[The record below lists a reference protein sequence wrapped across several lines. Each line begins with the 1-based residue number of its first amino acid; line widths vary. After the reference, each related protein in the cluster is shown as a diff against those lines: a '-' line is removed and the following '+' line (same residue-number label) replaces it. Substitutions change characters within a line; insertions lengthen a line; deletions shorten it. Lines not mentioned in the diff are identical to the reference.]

1 MTADL
6 ELLETRI
13 GYKFKDRTHL
23 EHALTHRS
31 MGAVYNNER
40 YEFFGDALLGV
51 VISRHLFEKFPR
63 ADEGELSRMRS
74 SLVKETTLAE
84 MANTI
89 HLGDFLIL
97 GAGELKSGGYRRSSI
112 LADAMEAMIC
122 AIYLD
127 SDHNLNLLDD
137 VLTNWFRNRLETITP
152 EVQKD
157 SKTMLQEY
165 MQSKRLPLPEY
176 KLFNTVGD
184 QHKQTF
190 TVTCRVSIFDEL
202 FTGIGTSKRRA
213 EQDAASKV
221 LARIGE

>member
-1 MTADL
+1 
-6 ELLETRI
+6 
-13 GYKFKDRTHL
+13 
-23 EHALTHRS
+23 

-51 VISRHLFEKFPR
+51 VISRHLFEKFPD
-63 ADEGELSRMRS
+63 ADEGKLSRMRS

-97 GAGELKSGGYRRSSI
+97 GAGELKSGGFRRSSI

-122 AIYLD
+122 AIYID
-127 SDHNLNLLDD
+127 SNHNLNLLDD
-137 VLTNWFRNRLETITP
+137 VLTSWFTSRLDSISP

-157 SKTMLQEY
+157 SKTKLQEY
-165 MQSKRLPLPEY
+165 LQGRRLPLPEY
-176 KLFNTVGD
+176 KLFNVVGD
-184 QHKQTF
+184 NHKQSF
-190 TVTCRVSIFDEL
+190 TVTCRVSMFDEL
-202 FTGIGTSKRRA
+202 FTGIGTTKRKA

-221 LARIGE
+221 LAKIGE

>member
-1 MTADL
+1 MTADFS
-6 ELLETRI
+6 LLEQKI
-13 GYKFKDRTHL
+13 GYKFKDLTHL
-23 EHALTHRS
+23 KHALTHRS

-51 VISRHLFEKFPR
+51 VISRHLFEKFPD
-63 ADEGELSRMRS
+63 ADEGKLSRMRS

-97 GAGELKSGGYRRSSI
+97 GAGELKSGGFRRSSI

-122 AIYLD
+122 AIYID
-127 SDHNLNLLDD
+127 SNHNLNLLDD
-137 VLTNWFRNRLETITP
+137 VLTSWFTSRLDSISP

-157 SKTMLQEY
+157 SKTKLQEY
-165 MQSKRLPLPEY
+165 LQGRRLPLPEY
-176 KLFNTVGD
+176 KLFNVVGD
-184 QHKQTF
+184 NHKQSF
-190 TVTCRVSIFDEL
+190 TVTCRVSMFDEL
-202 FTGIGTSKRRA
+202 FTGIGTTKRKA

-221 LARIGE
+221 LAKIGE

>member
-1 MTADL
+1 MTADFS
-6 ELLETRI
+6 LLEKKI
-13 GYKFKDRTHL
+13 GYKFKDLTHL
-23 EHALTHRS
+23 KHALTHRS

-51 VISRHLFEKFPR
+51 VISRHLFEKFPD
-63 ADEGELSRMRS
+63 ADEGKLSRMRS

-97 GAGELKSGGYRRSSI
+97 GAGELKSGGFRRSSI

-122 AIYLD
+122 AIYID
-127 SDHNLNLLDD
+127 SNHNLNLLDD
-137 VLTNWFRNRLETITP
+137 VLTSWFTSRLDSISP

-157 SKTMLQEY
+157 SKTKLQEY
-165 MQSKRLPLPEY
+165 LQGRRLPLPEY
-176 KLFNTVGD
+176 KLFNVVGD
-184 QHKQTF
+184 NHQQSF
-190 TVTCRVSIFDEL
+190 TVTCRVSMFDEL
-202 FTGIGTSKRRA
+202 FTGIGTTKRKA

-221 LARIGE
+221 LAKIGE

>member
-1 MTADL
+1 MTADFS
-6 ELLETRI
+6 LLEKKI
-13 GYKFKDRTHL
+13 GYKFKDLTHL
-23 EHALTHRS
+23 KHALTHRS

-51 VISRHLFEKFPR
+51 VISRHLFEKFSD
-63 ADEGELSRMRS
+63 ADEGKLSRMRS

-97 GAGELKSGGYRRSSI
+97 GAGELKSGGFRRSSI

-122 AIYLD
+122 AIYID
-127 SDHNLNLLDD
+127 SNHNLNLLDD
-137 VLTNWFRNRLETITP
+137 VLTSWFTSRLDSISP

-157 SKTMLQEY
+157 SKTKLQEY
-165 MQSKRLPLPEY
+165 LQGRRLPLPEY
-176 KLFNTVGD
+176 KLFNVVGD
-184 QHKQTF
+184 NHKQSF
-190 TVTCRVSIFDEL
+190 TVTCRVSMFDEL
-202 FTGIGTSKRRA
+202 FTGIGTTKRKA

-221 LARIGE
+221 LAKIGE

>member
-1 MTADL
+1 MTADFS
-6 ELLETRI
+6 LLEKKI
-13 GYKFKDRTHL
+13 GYKFKDLTHL
-23 EHALTHRS
+23 KHALTHRS

-51 VISRHLFEKFPR
+51 VISRHLFEKFPD
-63 ADEGELSRMRS
+63 ADEGKLSRMRS

-97 GAGELKSGGYRRSSI
+97 GAGELKSGGFRRSSI

-122 AIYLD
+122 AIYID
-127 SDHNLNLLDD
+127 SNHNLNLLDD
-137 VLTNWFRNRLETITP
+137 VLTSWFTSRLDSISP

-157 SKTMLQEY
+157 SKTKLQEY
-165 MQSKRLPLPEY
+165 LQGRRLPLPEY
-176 KLFNTVGD
+176 KLFNVVGD
-184 QHKQTF
+184 NHKQSF
-190 TVTCRVSIFDEL
+190 TVTCRVSMFDEL
-202 FTGIGTSKRRA
+202 FTGIGTTKRKA

-221 LARIGE
+221 LAKIGE

>member
-1 MTADL
+1 MTADFS
-6 ELLETRI
+6 LLEKKI
-13 GYKFKDRTHL
+13 GYKFKDLTHL
-23 EHALTHRS
+23 KHALTHRS

-51 VISRHLFEKFPR
+51 VISRHLFEKFPD
-63 ADEGELSRMRS
+63 ADEGKLSRMRS

-97 GAGELKSGGYRRSSI
+97 GAGELKSGGFRRSSI

-122 AIYLD
+122 AIYID
-127 SDHNLNLLDD
+127 SNHNLNLLDD
-137 VLTNWFRNRLETITP
+137 VLTSWFTSRLDSISP

-157 SKTMLQEY
+157 SKTKLQEY
-165 MQSKRLPLPEY
+165 LQGRRLPLPEY
-176 KLFNTVGD
+176 KLFNVVGD
-184 QHKQTF
+184 NLKQSF
-190 TVTCRVSIFDEL
+190 TVTCRVSMFDEL
-202 FTGIGTSKRRA
+202 FTGIGTTKRKA

-221 LARIGE
+221 LAKIGE

>member
-1 MTADL
+1 MTADFS
-6 ELLETRI
+6 LLEKKI
-13 GYKFKDRTHL
+13 GYKFKDLTHL
-23 EHALTHRS
+23 KHALTHRS

-51 VISRHLFEKFPR
+51 VISRHLFEKFPD
-63 ADEGELSRMRS
+63 ADEGKLSRMRS

-97 GAGELKSGGYRRSSI
+97 GAGELKSGGFRCSSI

-122 AIYLD
+122 AIYID
-127 SDHNLNLLDD
+127 SNHNLNLLDD
-137 VLTNWFRNRLETITP
+137 VLTSWFTSRLDSISP

-157 SKTMLQEY
+157 SKTKLQEY
-165 MQSKRLPLPEY
+165 LQGRRLPLPEY
-176 KLFNTVGD
+176 KLFNVVGD
-184 QHKQTF
+184 NHQQSF
-190 TVTCRVSIFDEL
+190 TVTCRVSMFDEL
-202 FTGIGTSKRRA
+202 FTGIGTTKRKA

-221 LARIGE
+221 LAKIGE

>member
-1 MTADL
+1 MTADFS
-6 ELLETRI
+6 LLEKKI
-13 GYKFKDRTHL
+13 GYKFKDLTHL
-23 EHALTHRS
+23 KHALTHRS

-51 VISRHLFEKFPR
+51 VISRHLFEKFPD
-63 ADEGELSRMRS
+63 ADEGKLSRMRS

-97 GAGELKSGGYRRSSI
+97 GAGELKSGGFRRSSI

-122 AIYLD
+122 AIYID
-127 SDHNLNLLDD
+127 SNHNLNLLDD
-137 VLTNWFRNRLETITP
+137 VLTSWFTSRLDSISP

-157 SKTMLQEY
+157 SKTKLQEY
-165 MQSKRLPLPEY
+165 LQGRRLPLPEY
-176 KLFNTVGD
+176 KLFNVVGD
-184 QHKQTF
+184 NHQQSF
-190 TVTCRVSIFDEL
+190 TVTCRVSMFDEL
-202 FTGIGTSKRRA
+202 FIGIGTTKRKA

-221 LARIGE
+221 LAKIGE